1 MYINHNY
8 TFSPFSPSP
17 PFSTHSIEKRIFTSL
32 FNKHR
37 TTNFTYNTNTINDI
51 IYNEKTHIVAVF
63 KDYLILDDISEF
75 LKRYYTS
82 IESSIRLPRF
92 LDYYTKYSRIFPN
105 YTTFNESKYIYKN
118 IHKKQKMIDQQ
129 HNNVK
134 HNTVT
139 QNDSD
144 DKVFSTEVCNSL
156 VNDSSYMN
164 YLFGLKRNDKKY
176 NTVNSKDDNNTNIN
190 INIDNV
196 LSSGNDSVM
205 NVNKIISLINELEH
219 KHNKLLSYMQQQRN
233 INNNNITTTT
243 HVTSLKPKHPT
254 LLINSNKYGFINT
267 QHINISKKNDYKEK
281 HINLSHRGS
290 FFSSSYTK
298 RVSHNNNKKNYNTNI
313 TNHAVTNRTSS
324 KPTSKDYG
332 GICFTINTSTNKK
345 SPQTDRFK
353 HKIKEILIKNNIHI
367 NSNNTSR
374 NRYHHRQRNHNC
386 LLNSK
391 GLMFNSKT
399 NNTIYY
405 SNINKQQQ
413 FITLSTR
420 NKQVDDGN
428 GSSSSNTRNKKV
440 NANSKSVFDFD
451 LLRKYITISQS
462 KSKSKHN
469 NNNNNNKSNNHNIK
483 ERYKLNSGIINSN
496 NILLPIN
503 NKIPG
508 IKIKGFNNKL
518 LEYPSSYHTIKT
530 HHTPT
535 SKLSNI
541 NRKLK
546 YNNK

>member
-1 MYINHNY
+1 MHINHNY

-17 PFSTHSIEKRIFTSL
+17 PLSTHSIEKHIFTSL

-37 TTNFTYNTNTINDI
+37 ATNLTYNTNIINDI

-82 IESSIRLPRF
+82 IESLIRLPRF
-92 LDYYTKYSRIFPN
+92 LDYYAKYSRIFPN

-129 HNNVK
+129 HNNIK
-134 HNTVT
+134 HNTDND
-139 QNDSD
+139 NDSN

-156 VNDSSYMN
+156 ANDSSYMN
-164 YLFGLKRNDKKY
+164 YLFGLKKNDKKC

-190 INIDNV
+190 NA
-196 LSSGNDSVM
+196 SSSSVM
-205 NVNKIISLINELEH
+205 NVNKIITLINDLEH
-219 KHNKLLSYMQQQRN
+219 KHNKLLTYMQQRN
-233 INNNNITTTT
+233 INNNITTTTTTTT

-267 QHINISKKNDYKEK
+267 HINISKQNEHKEK

-290 FFSSSYTK
+290 FFSSSYTH
-298 RVSHNNNKKNYNTNI
+298 RISHNNKKNYNTNI
-313 TNHAVTNRTSS
+313 TNHAITNRTSS

-374 NRYHHRQRNHNC
+374 NRYHYHQRNHNC

-405 SNINKQQQ
+405 SNVNKQQQ

-420 NKQVDDGN
+420 NKQVNDVNCNGN
-428 GSSSSNTRNKKV
+428 GNSSNTRNKKV
-440 NANSKSVFDFD
+440 NSNSKSVFDFD

-462 KSKSKHN
+462 KSKSKPKHN
-469 NNNNNNKSNNHNIK
+469 NNNNNNSDNKKNNK

-496 NILLPIN
+496 NNILLPIN
-503 NKIPG
+503 NKIPS
-508 IKIKGFNNKL
+508 IKIKGINKL
-518 LEYPSSYHTIKT
+518 LEYPLSYHTIRT
-530 HHTPT
+530 HNTPT

-541 NRKLK
+541 NRKIK
-546 YNNK
+546 YNK